1 MTMDSSLGRLTTAEL
16 SDGGSEPSNT
26 LIVPLG
32 ATEQHGP
39 HLPLN
44 TDTTIAT
51 AWANAVAARVPGAVV
66 APPLP
71 YGSSGEHQSFS
82 GTLSI
87 GQEALRLVIVELV
100 RSAGHTFK
108 RVVLL
113 SGHAGNVEPL
123 SAAAQQL
130 RHEGHDVIDLFPTW
144 TEVLDVDGRPI
155 PIDAHAGL
163 TELSLMLHL
172 NPEAAHQ
179 DLAEAGAVEPISA
192 ILEEMIAGGVA
203 AVSENGVLGDPAGAD
218 SDKGRRLMNDLV
230 HRTVSLLNARANSP
244 VNGPAD

>member
-1 MTMDSSLGRLTTAEL
+1 MDFPLGERTTAEL
-16 SDGGSEPSNT
+16 SDTGSERPNT

-71 YGSSGEHQSFS
+71 YGSSGEHQSFP

-87 GQEALRLVIVELV
+87 GQEALRLLVVELV
-100 RSAGHTFK
+100 RSAVHTFK

-130 RHEGHDVIDLFPTW
+130 RHEGHDVIDLYPTW
-144 TEVLDVDGRPI
+144 TEVADVDGRAI

-163 TELSLMLHL
+163 TEVSLMLHL
-172 NPEAAHQ
+172 SPEAVRQ
-179 DLAEAGAVEPISA
+179 DLAVAGAVEPVSTM
-192 ILEEMIAGGVA
+192 LDDLIAGGVA
-203 AVSENGVLGDPAGAD
+203 AVSPNGVLGDPAGAD
-218 SDKGRRLMNDLV
+218 SDRGRRLMADLV
-230 HRTVSLLNARANSP
+230 DRTVLLLSA
-244 VNGPAD
+244 PAGGHAD